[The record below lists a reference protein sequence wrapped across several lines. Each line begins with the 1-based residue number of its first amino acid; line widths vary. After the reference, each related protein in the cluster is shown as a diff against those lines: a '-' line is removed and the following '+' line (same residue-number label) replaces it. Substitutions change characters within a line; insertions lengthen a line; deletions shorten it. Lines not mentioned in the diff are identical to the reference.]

1 MDSVRL
7 TARAAEPSLTC
18 GAWVRACC
26 RTTFSAGTLRAS
38 LEVWVDPSDGALCK
52 MDDAVGAA
60 RGAVDSDG
68 GADGAAG
75 RLDGSAGEGDGTVAL
90 SASAEARSGQAI
102 VAPKATSDVTRKE
115 YEHLARLG
123 AVVSVMM
130 KREFHSTGVG

>member
-1 MDSVRL
+1 M
-7 TARAAEPSLTC
+7 
-18 GAWVRACC
+18 RACC

-52 MDDAVGAA
+52 MDD
-60 RGAVDSDG
+60 
-68 GADGAAG
+68 AAG